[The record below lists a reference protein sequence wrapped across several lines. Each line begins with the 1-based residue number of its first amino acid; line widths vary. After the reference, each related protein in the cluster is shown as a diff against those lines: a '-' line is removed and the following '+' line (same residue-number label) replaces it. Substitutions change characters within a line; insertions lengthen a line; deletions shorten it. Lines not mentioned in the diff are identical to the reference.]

1 MKKNGL
7 LVLAGVAIFAAGIAF
22 SWFLPRGQPERQ
34 AEPAPAAVRPD
45 WMAAPESEPEPK
57 PPAEAERA
65 LKVGVIG
72 PETGEQAAY
81 GLRVLAGVTMA
92 ARRLDARGGIGG
104 AGIDVVHYDTGG
116 NPEQTL
122 AAVNALIGQNVIAIF
137 SAPTGWS
144 TFAPT
149 HLANESRTILLAVGT
164 RRRIGRSGD
173 YVFRYALP
181 DEIATDDLLRF
192 ASSELGYRN
201 YALVTSSAYDHS
213 LTLSALFKQAV
224 ARHGGTIS
232 VEADTYD
239 SYSGATELGRV
250 VDALAGAAEPPQ
262 AVIFTGDAGE
272 AARLV
277 RAARAAGVTAP
288 FLGGEDLFTETF
300 LAEGGAAVRG
310 SLLYAS
316 FSPGGQSPRA
326 VEFMEAFSGQ
336 AGEPPDRFTALAWDA
351 FTALAEA
358 IEAAGSLKS
367 SAVRDA
373 LVNGGPFEGA
383 TGRMRWT
390 AAGAPVKHPF
400 IFRVEAAGAG
410 VKFVAVRMAGDGA
423 Q

>member
-1 MKKNGL
+1 MKKKGL
-7 LVLAGVAIFAAGIAF
+7 LVLAGIAIFAAGIAF
-22 SWFLPRGQPERQ
+22 SWFLPREQP
-34 AEPAPAAVRPD
+34 EPAPAPAPVKPD
-45 WMAAPESEPEPK
+45 WMAAPAPEPEPK
-57 PPAEAERA
+57 ATAEAERA

-81 GLRVLAGVTMA
+81 GLRVLAGITMA

-104 AGIDVVHYDTGG
+104 ARLEVIHYDTRGD
-116 NPEQTL
+116 PELTL
-122 AAVNALIGQNVIAIF
+122 AAVNELIGQNVIAIF

-149 HLANESRTILLAVGT
+149 HLANQSRTILISIGA

-181 DEIATDDLLRF
+181 DEIATDDLVRF
-192 ASSELGYRN
+192 ASGEPAYRN

-224 ARHGGTIS
+224 AKHGGTIT

-239 SYSGATELGRV
+239 TYSGATDLARV
-250 VDALAGAAEPPQ
+250 ADTLAGAAEPPQ
-262 AVIFTGDAGE
+262 AVIYTGDATE
-272 AARLV
+272 AVSLI

-288 FLGGEDLFTETF
+288 FLGGEDLFTESF
-300 LAEGGAAVRG
+300 LAEGGDAVQG
-310 SLLYAS
+310 SLLFAS
-316 FSPGGQSPRA
+316 FSPGGGSPRA
-326 VEFMEAFSGQ
+326 AEFIEAFSGQ
-336 AGEPPDRFTALAWDA
+336 AGAKPDRFTALAWDA
-351 FTALAEA
+351 FAALAEA

-383 TGRMRWT
+383 TGQMRWT

-400 IFRVEAAGAG
+400 IYRVEAVGAAL
-410 VKFVAVRMAGDGA
+410 KFVPVRMAGGA
-423 Q
+423 AQ